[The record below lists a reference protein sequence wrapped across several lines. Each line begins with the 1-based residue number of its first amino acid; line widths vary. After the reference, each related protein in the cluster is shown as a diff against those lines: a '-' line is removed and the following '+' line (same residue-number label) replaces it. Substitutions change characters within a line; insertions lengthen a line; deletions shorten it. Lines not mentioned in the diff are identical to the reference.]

1 MAKKNTLFNVEVKE
15 ENATKIYK
23 EIEKINGVVNISEY
37 LEG

>member
-1 MAKKNTLFNVEVKE
+1 MDKKNTFFNVEVKE
-15 ENATKIYK
+15 KNATEIYK